1 MILFDSHAHFPAD
14 TAPDHAGQIARAR
27 DAGLCGL
34 LAVGGSEDIDGGALT
49 LAKAYPGF
57 VHLAMGYDRD
67 AAATVAGSPT
77 ALSAAMSL
85 LRARIKRLADD
96 GVLLCAIG
104 EIGLDFS
111 RHPDPAEKSAQ
122 TALFEAQL
130 LLAGE
135 LALPCSIHSRDADE
149 ATLRILSRSAS
160 KALLA
165 ETRMGVIHCFTG
177 GTDFASALVD
187 LGLHIGISG
196 ILTFR
201 NADPLRATVST
212 LPRDRLIVET
222 DCPYLT
228 PVPLRGKPNEPARI
242 VHTAARLAEVLGLSA
257 EETADLTTSNALRLF
272 GIHP

>member
-1 MILFDSHAHFPAD
+1 MILFDSHAHFHGDA
-14 TAPDHAGQIARAR
+14 AAEHGGQIARAR

-34 LAVGGSEDIDGGALT
+34 LAVGGSDDIDAGALT
-49 LAKAYPGF
+49 LAKEYPGF
-57 VHLAMGYDRD
+57 VHLALGYDRD
-67 AAATVAGSPT
+67 TATTAAGSPS
-77 ALSAAMSL
+77 ALSAAITL
-85 LRARIKRLADD
+85 LRASIKRLADD
-96 GVLLCAIG
+96 GMPLCAIG

-111 RHPDPAEKSAQ
+111 RHPSQAEQSAQ

-130 LLAGE
+130 LLAAE
-135 LALPCSIHSRDADE
+135 LNLPCSIHSRDADGE
-149 ATLRILSRSAS
+149 TLRVLSRSAS

-177 GTDFASALVD
+177 GTDFASALVS

-196 ILTFR
+196 IITFR

-212 LPRDRLIVET
+212 LPHDRLIVET

-228 PVPLRGKPNEPARI
+228 PVPMRGKPNEPARI
-242 VHTAARLAEVLGLSA
+242 VHTAARLAEVLGISA
-257 EETADLTTSNALRLF
+257 EETAVITTSNAMRLF